1 MKKMR
6 RQLLSGLCATALVV
20 GMMPGAIW
28 ASDAVTYLDMGELKT
43 CESATLV
50 TAEDTVWGAND
61 GAEHW
66 LVAEGDVTIDGRVAV
81 AGDVSLIL
89 ADGAMLVVD
98 GGIDVPA
105 GAGFTIYAQSDGD
118 NQGILE
124 AYGEEFSGEGSAGI
138 GGNEEDVNFGDI
150 VICGGL
156 IYAEGGSR
164 AAGIGGGGLYL
175 NDDVVD
181 GAVSIVDGDVYALGG
196 QYAAGIGSGADSTN
210 GSVCAIYDGKVVA
223 ASVDNGAGIG
233 SGYGGSNQGVIFTM
247 GGEISVLRTGGSAGI
262 GGGVR
267 GGCGEISIM
276 GGDITVVSDEDTYG
290 AGIGSGYAS
299 QEGGTIDI
307 GYGTVTVPDDG
318 AGAGVGSGSEGTCD
332 EILIYGGSVTVGTGK
347 ATDSTYIQGA
357 GIGSGC
363 VSESEGTTAITILD
377 GKITATGGT
386 AEGDI
391 GGAGIGSGGVGTPC
405 AITIT
410 GGTIAATGGVQADDI
425 GNGYDTTG
433 SSFTTGENGHALITA
448 ETVLGGSV
456 TVVPFVDVQPDDW
469 YIDVVKYAL
478 ENGLMTGVSE
488 TEFAPDLA
496 TTRGMVASV
505 LYRLEGGP
513 EAEDAGFSDVSADAW
528 YADAVNWAA
537 SVGVVAGYGDA
548 FGANDA
554 ITREQLAAILC
565 NYAAY
570 KGEDVSSGAAL
581 DGYSDAASVSDWAG
595 ESVEWAVAEG
605 LLSGVTNNELAP
617 QGSATRAQVA
627 AMLQRF
633 NAR

>member
-1 MKKMR
+1 M
-6 RQLLSGLCATALVV
+6 
-20 GMMPGAIW
+20 
-28 ASDAVTYLDMGELKT
+28 
-43 CESATLV
+43 
-50 TAEDTVWGAND
+50 
-61 GAEHW
+61 
-66 LVAEGDVTIDGRVAV
+66 
-81 AGDVSLIL
+81 
-89 ADGAMLVVD
+89 
-98 GGIDVPA
+98 PA

-124 AYGEEFSGEGSAGI
+124 AYGEEYSGEGSAGI

-181 GAVSIVDGDVYALGG
+181 GAVSIVDGEVYALGG
-196 QYAAGIGSGADSTN
+196 QYA
-210 GSVCAIYDGKVVA
+210 
-223 ASVDNGAGIG
+223 AGIG

-247 GGEISVLRTGGSAGI
+247 GGEISVLR
-262 GGGVR
+262 
-267 GGCGEISIM
+267 
-276 GGDITVVSDEDTYG
+276 
-290 AGIGSGYAS
+290 
-299 QEGGTIDI
+299 
-307 GYGTVTVPDDG
+307 
-318 AGAGVGSGSEGTCD
+318 
-332 EILIYGGSVTVGTGK
+332 
-347 ATDSTYIQGA
+347 
-357 GIGSGC
+357 
-363 VSESEGTTAITILD
+363 
-377 GKITATGGT
+377 TGGT

-456 TVVPFVDVQPDDW
+456 TVVPFVDVQPDDG

-478 ENGLMTGVSE
+478 DNGLMTGVSE

-537 SVGVVAGYGDA
+537 NVGVVAGYGDA

>member
-1 MKKMR
+1 MEGSVENEKDETTIAER
-6 RQLLSGLCATALVV
+6 ALRDGARCWDDAWCDLGVGCSDVSGH
-20 GMMPGAIW
+20 GR
-28 ASDAVTYLDMGELKT
+28 
-43 CESATLV
+43 
-50 TAEDTVWGAND
+50 AEDLRICHVGD

-156 IYAEGGSR
+156 IYAEGG
-164 AAGIGGGGLYL
+164 
-175 NDDVVD
+175 
-181 GAVSIVDGDVYALGG
+181 
-196 QYAAGIGSGADSTN
+196 
-210 GSVCAIYDGKVVA
+210 
-223 ASVDNGAGIG
+223 
-233 SGYGGSNQGVIFTM
+233 
-247 GGEISVLRTGGSAGI
+247 
-262 GGGVR
+262 
-267 GGCGEISIM
+267 
-276 GGDITVVSDEDTYG
+276 
-290 AGIGSGYAS
+290 
-299 QEGGTIDI
+299 TIDI
-307 GYGTVTVPDDG
+307 GYGTVTVPDEG

-332 EILIYGGSVTVGTGK
+332 EILIYGGSVTVGTDK
-347 ATDSTYIQGA
+347 AADSTYIQGAGIGSGSQGHCGKVSISRGSEITVHNDGGGAGIGSGDQGSIDAIEIYGGTIDATGGAGAA

-617 QGSATRAQVA
+617 QGSAARAQVA

>member
-50 TAEDTVWGAND
+50 TAEDTVWGADD

-81 AGDVSLIL
+81 AGDASLIL
-89 ADGAMLVVD
+89 ADGAMLVID

-181 GAVSIVDGDVYALGG
+181 GAVSIVDG
-196 QYAAGIGSGADSTN
+196 
-210 GSVCAIYDGKVVA
+210 
-223 ASVDNGAGIG
+223 
-233 SGYGGSNQGVIFTM
+233 
-247 GGEISVLRTGGSAGI
+247 
-262 GGGVR
+262 
-267 GGCGEISIM
+267 
-276 GGDITVVSDEDTYG
+276 
-290 AGIGSGYAS
+290 
-299 QEGGTIDI
+299 
-307 GYGTVTVPDDG
+307 
-318 AGAGVGSGSEGTCD
+318 
-332 EILIYGGSVTVGTGK
+332 
-347 ATDSTYIQGA
+347 
-357 GIGSGC
+357 
-363 VSESEGTTAITILD
+363 
-377 GKITATGGT
+377 KITATGGT

-391 GGAGIGSGGVGTPC
+391 GGDGIGSGGVGTPC

-456 TVVPFVDVQPDDW
+456 TVVPFVGVQPDDW

-496 TTRGMVASV
+496 ATRGMVASV

-581 DGYSDAASVSDWAG
+581 DRYSDAASVSDWAG

-617 QGSATRAQVA
+617 QSSATRAQVA

>member
-210 GSVCAIYDGKVVA
+210 GSVCAI
-223 ASVDNGAGIG
+223 
-233 SGYGGSNQGVIFTM
+233 
-247 GGEISVLRTGGSAGI
+247 
-262 GGGVR
+262 
-267 GGCGEISIM
+267 
-276 GGDITVVSDEDTYG
+276 
-290 AGIGSGYAS
+290 
-299 QEGGTIDI
+299 
-307 GYGTVTVPDDG
+307 
-318 AGAGVGSGSEGTCD
+318 
-332 EILIYGGSVTVGTGK
+332 
-347 ATDSTYIQGA
+347 
-357 GIGSGC
+357 
-363 VSESEGTTAITILD
+363 
-377 GKITATGGT
+377 
-386 AEGDI
+386 
-391 GGAGIGSGGVGTPC
+391 
-405 AITIT
+405 TIT

-537 SVGVVAGYGDA
+537 NVGVVAGYGDA

-605 LLSGVTNNELAP
+605 LLSGVTNDELAP

>member
-1 MKKMR
+1 MEGSVENEKDETTIAER
-6 RQLLSGLCATALVV
+6 ALRDDARCWDDAWCDLGIGCGDVSGH
-20 GMMPGAIW
+20 GR
-28 ASDAVTYLDMGELKT
+28 
-43 CESATLV
+43 
-50 TAEDTVWGAND
+50 AEDLRICHAGD

-210 GSVCAIYDGKVVA
+210 GSV
-223 ASVDNGAGIG
+223 
-233 SGYGGSNQGVIFTM
+233 
-247 GGEISVLRTGGSAGI
+247 
-262 GGGVR
+262 
-267 GGCGEISIM
+267 
-276 GGDITVVSDEDTYG
+276 
-290 AGIGSGYAS
+290 
-299 QEGGTIDI
+299 
-307 GYGTVTVPDDG
+307 
-318 AGAGVGSGSEGTCD
+318 
-332 EILIYGGSVTVGTGK
+332 
-347 ATDSTYIQGA
+347 
-357 GIGSGC
+357 
-363 VSESEGTTAITILD
+363 
-377 GKITATGGT
+377 
-386 AEGDI
+386 
-391 GGAGIGSGGVGTPC
+391 C

-633 NAR
+633 NVR

>member
-6 RQLLSGLCATALVV
+6 RQLLSGLCATALVA

-28 ASDAVTYLDMGELKT
+28 ASDAVTYLYMGELKT

-210 GSVCAIYDGKVVA
+210 GSVCAI
-223 ASVDNGAGIG
+223 
-233 SGYGGSNQGVIFTM
+233 
-247 GGEISVLRTGGSAGI
+247 
-262 GGGVR
+262 
-267 GGCGEISIM
+267 
-276 GGDITVVSDEDTYG
+276 
-290 AGIGSGYAS
+290 
-299 QEGGTIDI
+299 
-307 GYGTVTVPDDG
+307 
-318 AGAGVGSGSEGTCD
+318 
-332 EILIYGGSVTVGTGK
+332 
-347 ATDSTYIQGA
+347 
-357 GIGSGC
+357 
-363 VSESEGTTAITILD
+363 
-377 GKITATGGT
+377 
-386 AEGDI
+386 
-391 GGAGIGSGGVGTPC
+391 
-405 AITIT
+405 TIT

-513 EAEDAGFSDVSADAW
+513 EAEDAGFSDISADAW

>member
-1 MKKMR
+1 M
-6 RQLLSGLCATALVV
+6 
-20 GMMPGAIW
+20 
-28 ASDAVTYLDMGELKT
+28 
-43 CESATLV
+43 

-81 AGDVSLIL
+81 AGDGSLIL
-89 ADGAMLVVD
+89 ADGATLVID

-124 AYGEEFSGEGSAGI
+124 AYSEEFSGEGSAGI

-175 NDDVVD
+175 N
-181 GAVSIVDGDVYALGG
+181 
-196 QYAAGIGSGADSTN
+196 
-210 GSVCAIYDGKVVA
+210 
-223 ASVDNGAGIG
+223 
-233 SGYGGSNQGVIFTM
+233 
-247 GGEISVLRTGGSAGI
+247 
-262 GGGVR
+262 GGVR

-307 GYGTVTVPDDG
+307 GYGTVTVPDEG
-318 AGAGVGSGSEGTCD
+318 AGAGIGSGSEGTCD

-347 ATDSTYIQGA
+347 AADSTYIQGA

-513 EAEDAGFSDVSADAW
+513 EAEDAGFSDISADAW

-617 QGSATRAQVA
+617 QGSAARAQVA

>member
-1 MKKMR
+1 MKGSAENEKDETTIAGR
-6 RQLLSGLCATALVV
+6 LCATALVV
-20 GMMPGAIW
+20 GMMPGVIW
-28 ASDAVTYLDMGELKT
+28 ASDAVTYLYMGELKT

-156 IYAEGGSR
+156 IYAEGSSR

-196 QYAAGIGSGADSTN
+196 QYAAGIGSGVDSTN

-233 SGYGGSNQGVIFTM
+233 SGY
-247 GGEISVLRTGGSAGI
+247 
-262 GGGVR
+262 
-267 GGCGEISIM
+267 
-276 GGDITVVSDEDTYG
+276 
-290 AGIGSGYAS
+290 AS
-299 QEGGTIDI
+299 QEGGTIDAT
-307 GYGTVTVPDDG
+307 GG
-318 AGAGVGSGSEGTCD
+318 AGA
-332 EILIYGGSVTVGTGK
+332 
-347 ATDSTYIQGA
+347 A

-377 GKITATGGT
+377 GEITATGGT

-528 YADAVNWAA
+528 YADAVNWAV

-570 KGEDVSSGAAL
+570 MGEDVSSGAAL

-605 LLSGVTNNELAP
+605 LLSGVTNDELAP